1 MTGNNNR
8 EKLFTRRDDLAM
20 AKNSI
25 TEIAGIGVDLTD
37 ESPTERSFR
46 LDSVNVTIGAG
57 FVGRVFL
64 PMKSVVFFTLAFILL
79 ASQSFF
85 AQYQQ
90 VSALRETVQI
100 FPLSE
105 IREGMRGSARS
116 VFRGT
121 KSEEFYVEILGV
133 MPNWI
138 GPKQDMIV
146 GRLSGANAERT
157 FVFAGMSGSP
167 VYIDGR
173 LVGAI
178 AYSWGFAKEP
188 ICGITPFEQM
198 TSLVEQAPSAKLATA
213 SPRTFTHS
221 ELLATTWQPS
231 FVVNSNDRIA
241 TGFSAD
247 SRLMAIAGQN
257 FKPIAT
263 PVTFAGISQKTLDAF
278 SSYFLNI
285 GILPVAA
292 AASNAPSSPLKP
304 YNETTLLGGDS
315 VVVHLAR
322 GDIDIAA
329 AGTVTLRDG
338 EKIYAFGH
346 PFFSLGAT
354 SLPMSESHVVT
365 VVPNANNSFK
375 LAVADAL
382 VGTMTQDRATGI
394 YGRLGSSPRML
405 PIKIKFTNSRGRSEE
420 MNFESA
426 FDELLTPLIVTVGV
440 TNSIVAQERNIGDT
454 TIEVKGEISV
464 RGEQPI
470 TINRRFAGN
479 QAVNFASG
487 SAAVPLAALLRAN
500 FEGLDITGI
509 TLNVRAVDGSKTAF
523 LDRLSVDK
531 TQVRSGETIEIT
543 AFERTESGKIIEQR
557 VPLKIPADTN
567 AGVMTIT
574 VGDGS
579 AVQQNS
585 AVMQFAPRS
594 AAELIATINRLKRPD
609 RLYAVLTRTTTGA
622 VVGASEMPNLPPSV
636 IATMNNDRTA
646 GGAKP
651 TIQTTIFEMEIPS
664 LEYIVSGA
672 QTLTIEVIK

>member
-1 MTGNNNR
+1 MKAR
-8 EKLFTRRDDLAM
+8 EKRLSDRQGKCYHMRGLNRKIF
-20 AKNSI
+20 
-25 TEIAGIGVDLTD
+25 LT
-37 ESPTERSFR
+37 
-46 LDSVNVTIGAG
+46 
-57 FVGRVFL
+57 
-64 PMKSVVFFTLAFILL
+64 MKSVAFFTLALVLL

-85 AQYQQ
+85 AQYQK
-90 VSALRETVQI
+90 VGASGEKVQI

-105 IREGMRGSARS
+105 IREGMRGTARS

-121 KSEEFYVEILGV
+121 KSEEFNVEILGII
-133 MPNWI
+133 PNHI

-178 AYSWGFAKEP
+178 AYSYPFAKEP

-198 TSLVEQAPSAKLATA
+198 TSLVEQAPSAKLASV
-213 SPRTFTHS
+213 SPQTFTYS
-221 ELLATTWQPS
+221 ELLANSWRPS
-231 FVVNSNDRIA
+231 FVVNSDERLA
-241 TGFSAD
+241 TGFAAD

-263 PVTFAGISQKTLDAF
+263 PVTFAGVSQKTLDAL
-278 SSYFLNI
+278 SPYFLSA
-285 GILPVAA
+285 GILPVAS
-292 AASNAPSSPLKP
+292 AASNAPISPLKP
-304 YNETTLLGGDS
+304 YNENTLLGGDS

-375 LAVADAL
+375 LAVPDAL

-394 YGRLGSSPRML
+394 YGSLGRSPRML
-405 PIKIKFTNSRGRSEE
+405 PIKVKFTNSRGRAEE

-454 TIEVKGEISV
+454 TIEVKGEIAV
-464 RGEQPI
+464 RGEKPVS
-470 TINRRFAGN
+470 INRRFAGN
-479 QAVNFASG
+479 QAVNFASS
-487 SAAVPLAALLRAN
+487 SAAVPLAALLRSN
-500 FEGLDITGI
+500 FEGLDIAGI
-509 TLNVRAVDGSKTAF
+509 TLNIKAIDGSKTAV
-523 LDRLSVDK
+523 LDRISVDK
-531 TQVRSGETIEIT
+531 TQVRAGETVEVT
-543 AFERTESGKIIEQR
+543 AFERTESGKIIEQ
-557 VPLKIPADTN
+557 KIPLTIPV
-567 AGVMTIT
+567 GTGTGQVTIT
-574 VGDGS
+574 VADGNS
-579 AVQQNS
+579 AQQNS
-585 AVMQFAPRS
+585 AVTQFTPRT
-594 AAELIATINRLKRPD
+594 AAELIAIINRLKRPD

-622 VVGASEMPNLPPSV
+622 VIGASEMPNLPPSV
-636 IATMNNDRTA
+636 IATMNNERTA
-646 GGAKP
+646 GGSKP
-651 TIQTTIFEMEIPS
+651 TIQTTIFETEFPS
-664 LEYIVSGA
+664 LDFIVTGS
-672 QTLTIEVIK
+672 QTLNIEIMK

>member
-1 MTGNNNR
+1 MKAR
-8 EKLFTRRDDLAM
+8 RTR
-20 AKNSI
+20 
-25 TEIAGIGVDLTD
+25 G
-37 ESPTERSFR
+37 FR

-64 PMKSVVFFTLAFILL
+64 LMKSVVFFTLALILL

-85 AQYQQ
+85 AQYQK
-90 VSALRETVQI
+90 VSAPRETVQV

-105 IREGMRGSARS
+105 IREGMRGTARS

-121 KSEEFYVEILGV
+121 KSEEFNVEILGV

-138 GPKQDMIV
+138 GPKQDVII
-146 GRLSGANAERT
+146 GRLSGTNAERT

-178 AYSWGFAKEP
+178 SYSFPFAKEP

-198 TSLVEQAPSAKLATA
+198 TSLVEQAPSVKLASA
-213 SPRTFTHS
+213 SPRTFSYS
-221 ELLATTWQPS
+221 ELRANLWQPS
-231 FVVNSNDRIA
+231 FVVNWNDRLA
-241 TGFSAD
+241 SGFSTD
-247 SRLMAIAGQN
+247 SRLMAVAGQTL
-257 FKPIAT
+257 KPIAT

-292 AASNAPSSPLKP
+292 AASNASISPLKP
-304 YNETTLLGGDS
+304 YNENTLLGGDS

-338 EKIYAFGH
+338 AKIYAFGH

-375 LAVADAL
+375 LAVPDSL

-394 YGRLGSSPRML
+394 YGSLGSSPRML
-405 PIKIKFTNSRGRSEE
+405 PIKVRFTNSRGRSEE

-440 TNSIVAQERNIGDT
+440 TNSIVAQERGIGDT
-454 TIEVKGEISV
+454 TIEVKGEITV

-479 QAVNFASG
+479 QAVNFASS
-487 SAAVPLAALLRAN
+487 SAAVPLAALLRSN
-500 FEGLDITGI
+500 FEGLDITGV
-509 TLNVRAVDGSKTAF
+509 TLNIRAVDGSKTAV

-531 TQVRSGETIEIT
+531 TQVRAGETVEIT
-543 AFERTESGKIIEQR
+543 AFERTESGKIIEQKI
-557 VPLKIPADTN
+557 PLRIPADTN
-567 AGVMTIT
+567 AGTMTIT
-574 VGDGS
+574 VGDGN

-585 AVMQFAPRS
+585 AVIQFTPRS
-594 AAELIATINRLKRPD
+594 AAELISTINRLKRPD

-622 VVGASEMPNLPPSV
+622 VVGASEMPNLPPSML
-636 IATMNNDRTA
+636 ATMNNDRSA

-651 TIQTTIFEMEIPS
+651 TILTTIFEIELPS
-664 LEYIVSGA
+664 LEYIVSGS
-672 QTLTIEVIK
+672 QSLSIEVVK

>member
-1 MTGNNNR
+1 
-8 EKLFTRRDDLAM
+8 
-20 AKNSI
+20 
-25 TEIAGIGVDLTD
+25 
-37 ESPTERSFR
+37 
-46 LDSVNVTIGAG
+46 
-57 FVGRVFL
+57 
-64 PMKSVVFFTLAFILL
+64 MKSVVFFTLALILL

-85 AQYQQ
+85 AQYQK
-90 VSALRETVQI
+90 VSAPREPVQV

-105 IREGMRGSARS
+105 IREGMRGTARS

-121 KSEEFYVEILGV
+121 KSEEFNVEILGV

-138 GPKQDMIV
+138 GPKQDVII

-178 AYSWGFAKEP
+178 SYSFPFAKEP

-198 TSLVEQAPSAKLATA
+198 TSLVEQAPAVKLASA
-213 SPRTFTHS
+213 SPGTFSYS
-221 ELLATTWQPS
+221 ELRADSWQPS
-231 FVVNSNDRIA
+231 FVVNSNDRLA
-241 TGFSAD
+241 SGFSTD
-247 SRLMAIAGQN
+247 SRLMAVAGQAL
-257 FKPIAT
+257 KPIAT

-292 AASNAPSSPLKP
+292 AASNASISPLKP
-304 YNETTLLGGDS
+304 YNENTLLGGDS

-338 EKIYAFGH
+338 VKIYAFGH

-375 LAVADAL
+375 LAVPDSL

-394 YGRLGSSPRML
+394 YGSLGNSPRML
-405 PIKIKFTNSRGRSEE
+405 PIKVKFTNSRGRVQE

-440 TNSIVAQERNIGDT
+440 TNSIVAQERGLGDT
-454 TIEVKGEISV
+454 TIEVKGEITV
-464 RGEQPI
+464 RGEQSI

-479 QAVNFASG
+479 QAVNFASS
-487 SAAVPLAALLRAN
+487 SAAVPLAALLRSN
-500 FEGLDITGI
+500 FDGLDITGI
-509 TLNVRAVDGSKTAF
+509 TLNIKAVDGSKTAV

-531 TQVRSGETIEIT
+531 TQVRAGETVEIT
-543 AFERTESGKIIEQR
+543 AFERTESGKIIEQKI
-557 VPLKIPADTN
+557 PLKIPADTN
-567 AGVMTIT
+567 AGPMTIT
-574 VGDGS
+574 VGDGN

-585 AVMQFAPRS
+585 AVTQFTPRS

-609 RLYAVLTRTTTGA
+609 RLYVVLTRTTTGA
-622 VVGASEMPNLPPSV
+622 VVGASEMPNLPPSML
-636 IATMNNDRTA
+636 ATMNSDRTA

-651 TIQTTIFEMEIPS
+651 TIQTTIFETEVPS
-664 LEYIVSGA
+664 LEYIVSGS
-672 QTLTIEVIK
+672 QSLSIEVIK